1 VKRKWSPYSKPT
13 RPSKPLETFQDD
25 RPILS
30 FTLSPY
36 EVVEFTPEQREVLH
50 SATRCEL
57 TDIEC
62 DGSSEIPGD
71 SYAHLVF
78 RTSEE
83 RKNPNY
89 EEELIVYKQKY
100 IEYREELRWWN
111 SEKKKRD
118 AIEAEKK
125 QAKELREYERLKA
138 KYGDQP

>member
-62 DGSSEIPGD
+62 DYESGH
-71 SYAHLVF
+71 SYAYLVF

-89 EEELIVYKQKY
+89 EEDLIAYKQKY
-100 IEYREELRWWN
+100 AEYREELKWWN

-118 AIEAEKK
+118 AIEAEEK
-125 QAKELREYERLKA
+125 QAKEIREYERLKA
-138 KYGDQP
+138 KYGD